1 MLAGF
6 SDQLARRLDAG
17 TLRCELVHQRRG
29 VLARESAIQKSPLL
43 VAAEISEVGG
53 RGGEVNVLLS
63 LATAIEEA
71 WLKEIFPDDYREVC
85 GVTYDE
91 TARRVVSRRER
102 RFRDLVLDAKVSS
115 DDAPLNEAAAL
126 RAEAESLL
134 NLYRSKQ
141 EQAVKDAEDIL
152 AQAKAEAELMRK
164 NAEAD
169 LKRSLAAREAQAK
182 DRIALAEQ
190 AAIQQ
195 VKVRA
200 VEIAVRAAT
209 GLVKESIDQS
219 GAAALVD
226 HAIDDL
232 PQRAKV
238 A

>member
-1 MLAGF
+1 MELLHNPEFWVLVGF
-6 SDQLARRLDAG
+6 LIFFILLGRTLWKVMRDGLDG
-17 TLRCELVHQRRG
+17 R
-29 VLARESAIQKSPLL
+29 
-43 VAAEISEVGG
+43 AAKI
-53 RGGEVNVLLS
+53 
-63 LATAIEEA
+63 
-71 WLKEIFPDDYREVC
+71 KEQ
-85 GVTYDE
+85 
-91 TARRVVSRRER
+91 
-102 RFRDLVLDAKVSS
+102 
-115 DDAPLNEAAAL
+115 LNEAAQL

-152 AQAKAEAELMRK
+152 AQAKAEADLMLK

-195 VKVRA
+195 VKARA

-209 GLVKESIDQS
+209 GLVTESIDQS

-226 HAIDDL
+226 RAIDDL

>member
-1 MLAGF
+1 MELIHNPEFWVLVGF
-6 SDQLARRLDAG
+6 L
-17 TLRCELVHQRRG
+17 
-29 VLARESAIQKSPLL
+29 IFF
-43 VAAEISEVGG
+43 
-53 RGGEVNVLLS
+53 VLLGRT
-63 LATAIEEA
+63 L
-71 WLKEIFPDDYREVC
+71 WKVM
-85 GVTYDE
+85 
-91 TARRVVSRRER
+91 
-102 RFRDLVLDAKVSS
+102 RDGLDGRAAKIQEQ
-115 DDAPLNEAAAL
+115 LNEAAQL
-126 RAEAESLL
+126 RAEAENLL

-141 EQAVKDAEDIL
+141 EQAKKDAEDIL
-152 AQAKAEAELMRK
+152 AQAKAEADLMLK

-195 VKVRA
+195 VKARA

-219 GAAALVD
+219 GATALVD

>member
-1 MLAGF
+1 MEVFHNPEFWVLVGF
-6 SDQLARRLDAG
+6 L
-17 TLRCELVHQRRG
+17 TFF
-29 VLARESAIQKSPLL
+29 
-43 VAAEISEVGG
+43 
-53 RGGEVNVLLS
+53 VLLGRT
-63 LATAIEEA
+63 L
-71 WLKEIFPDDYREVC
+71 WKVMRDGLD
-85 GVTYDE
+85 
-91 TARRVVSRRER
+91 SRA
-102 RFRDLVLDAKVSS
+102 AKIQEQ
-115 DDAPLNEAAAL
+115 LNEAAAL

>member
-1 MLAGF
+1 MELIHNPEFWVLVGF
-6 SDQLARRLDAG
+6 LIFFILLGRTLWKVVRDGLD
-17 TLRCELVHQRRG
+17 
-29 VLARESAIQKSPLL
+29 
-43 VAAEISEVGG
+43 G
-53 RGGEVNVLLS
+53 R
-63 LATAIEEA
+63 A
-71 WLKEIFPDDYREVC
+71 
-85 GVTYDE
+85 
-91 TARRVVSRRER
+91 
-102 RFRDLVLDAKVSS
+102 AKVQEQLS
-115 DDAPLNEAAAL
+115 EAAAL
-126 RAEAESLL
+126 RAEAQQMLD
-134 NLYRSKQ
+134 LYRAKQ

-152 AQAKAEAELMRK
+152 AHAKAEAELMRQ

-200 VEIAVRAAT
+200 VEIAIHAAT
-209 GLVKESIDQS
+209 GLVKESIDKD